1 MTDDHPTT
9 SASKRSLWGWALY
22 DWANSPFTTVII
34 TFVFSTYFARSVVG
48 DETQGQSLW
57 GYTNAISGLAIAI
70 GSPIFGAIADV
81 GGRRKP
87 WIAVFTLVCAFGSC
101 ALWFVTPERSSIPL
115 AMIWVVLATIGFE
128 FGIVFNNAMLPDL
141 VDEKR
146 LGRWSG
152 WAWGLGYAGGLIALL
167 IALFAFVQTDT
178 PLFGLD
184 NSKTE
189 QQHIRIVG
197 PLVGIWFL
205 LFVWPLFAFTPDR
218 PSTNTG
224 AIAAVRLGLKTV
236 RQTLAELPRYK
247 NLARFLIARM
257 IYADGLATVFAIGGT
272 YAAGVFGMS
281 FTQVIYFGLLLN
293 VTAGV
298 GAACFAWVD
307 DWIGSKKTI
316 LISIVGLAASALL
329 AVLAT
334 DVTLFWIAGAALGV
348 FVGPAQS
355 ASRSMMARIAPR
367 EMMTEFF
374 GLYALTGKATAFL
387 GPIMVAVVTD
397 ATGNQRSGMVVILA
411 FFVIGGWLL
420 RGVREERALVT
431 HVEPS

>member
-1 MTDDHPTT
+1 MKNDRQST
-9 SASKRSLWGWALY
+9 SAPKRSLWGWALY

-87 WIAVFTLVCAFGSC
+87 WIAVFTLVCALGSC

-115 AMIWVVLATIGFE
+115 AMVWVVLATIGFE

-152 WAWGLGYAGGLIALL
+152 WAWGLGYAGGLVALL

-184 NSKTE
+184 NSSTE
-189 QQHIRIVG
+189 QQHIRVVG

-205 LFVWPLFAFTPDR
+205 LFVWPLFVFTPDR
-218 PSTNTG
+218 PSTKIG
-224 AIAAVRLGLKTV
+224 AAEAVRLGLKTV

-247 NLARFLIARM
+247 NLARFLVARM

-293 VTAGV
+293 ITAGI

-334 DVTLFWIAGAALGV
+334 EVTLFWIAGAALGV

-355 ASRSMMARIAPR
+355 ASRSMMARLAPR

-387 GPIMVAVVTD
+387 GPIIVAVVTD
-397 ATGNQRSGMVVILA
+397 ATDNQRSGMVVILA
-411 FFVIGGWLL
+411 FFLIGGWLL
-420 RGVREERALVT
+420 RGVREERTQA
-431 HVEPS
+431 

>member
-1 MTDDHPTT
+1 MKNDRQST
-9 SASKRSLWGWALY
+9 SAPKRSLWGWALY

-70 GSPIFGAIADV
+70 GSPIFGAVADV

-87 WIAVFTLVCAFGSC
+87 WIAVFTLVCALGSC

-115 AMIWVVLATIGFE
+115 AMVWVVLATIGFE

-152 WAWGLGYAGGLIALL
+152 WAWGLGYAGGLVALL

-184 NSKTE
+184 NSSTE
-189 QQHIRIVG
+189 QQHIRVVG

-205 LFVWPLFAFTPDR
+205 LFVWPLFVFTPDR
-218 PSTNTG
+218 PSTKIG
-224 AIAAVRLGLKTV
+224 ASEAVRLGLKTV

-247 NLARFLIARM
+247 NLARFLVARM

-293 VTAGV
+293 ITAGI

-334 DVTLFWIAGAALGV
+334 EVTLFWIAGAALGV

-355 ASRSMMARIAPR
+355 ASRSMMARLAPR

-387 GPIMVAVVTD
+387 GPIIVAVVTD
-397 ATGNQRSGMVVILA
+397 ATDNQRSGMVVILA
-411 FFVIGGWLL
+411 FFLVGGWLL
-420 RGVREERALVT
+420 RGVREERTQA
-431 HVEPS
+431 